1 MVIPTLGSCEER
13 CCDVGARVSVG
24 ALAFGSLGCVPQVQ
38 LQGQTVVL
46 CLMCLRNCR
55 ADGIV
60 SPPPPATP
68 CSMGIFPSWGSNPCP
83 WKEKHGVLATAPPG
97 KPPCCVHV
105 ESVSLSD
112 FQGRA
117 VYFIL
122 DSTALPS
129 SLAGIGS
136 SVCYTDLTEEC
147 PCSSPREL
155 APESR
160 EGFM

>member
-1 MVIPTLGSCEER
+1 MKNAAVTLVCKYLLESSLLLLLRGHMVI
-13 CCDVGARVSVG
+13 
-24 ALAFGSLGCVPQVQ
+24 
-38 LQGQTVVL
+38 L
-46 CLMCLRNCR
+46 CLICLKNCH

-60 SPPPPATP
+60 SFFFPPATS
-68 CSMGIFPSWGSNPCP
+68 CSMEIFPSWGSNPCP
-83 WKEKHGVLATAPPG
+83 WKEKHGALAPAPPG
-97 KPPCCVHV
+97 EPQCCVHV

-129 SLAGIGS
+129 GLSGIGS

-160 EGFM
+160 EEFM